1 MPIDETIPIPVTTT
15 RLIRLLLLNSSLS
28 ISSRSRSFRENKTCS
43 IDAAKSAPI
52 ERPVQAR
59 PDRLNIQPSRRGA
72 LSSHPSG
79 FARHFNLRRA
89 IVARLLT

>member
-43 IDAAKSAPI
+43 IDAAKPAPI
-52 ERPVQAR
+52 ERPFRR